1 MPRVARS
8 DFNTTFFHVI
18 TQGINKNYI
27 FENVNDIKYYIKI
40 CMNYWLSLSN
50 SPILIDMLIKN

>member
-40 CMNYWLSLSN
+40 CMNYWLSTSN
-50 SPILIDMLIKN
+50 FMPL